1 MIRPALILAC
11 ALATTA
17 AQAQIAVGDYAA
29 KSGEFTLQVT
39 PGAFEISG
47 VGANGATCTI
57 DGLRQGL
64 TGRASDAGRV
74 CVVKFSKQPDGVE
87 VKAQTRS
94 ICARFCGAEAAFEG
108 LYLKPAAGCSD
119 KERER
124 TQKSVEA
131 ASIAKDDAKVETLLS
146 KQLETCAKTLP
157 WLEGVG
163 ARVDLA
169 AAQFRQGRKADC
181 LKTLEPL
188 IADADAGD
196 EALQGKYRPF
206 DLHRYESSLKDLREK
221 LKQCRA

>member
-1 MIRPALILAC
+1 MIHPALILAC
-11 ALATTA
+11 ALSTTV
-17 AQAQIAVGDYAA
+17 AQAQIAVGDYVTRG
-29 KSGEFTLQVT
+29 GEFTLQVT
-39 PGAFEISG
+39 PGAFEIAG

-74 CVVKFSKQPDGVE
+74 CVMKFARHPDGVE

-94 ICARFCGAEAAFEG
+94 ICARFCGAEASFEG

-131 ASIAKDDAKVETLLS
+131 ATGAKDDSKIESLLLA
-146 KQLETCAKTLP
+146 QLAACAKTLP

-169 AAQFRQGRKADC
+169 AAQLRQGRKADC

-196 EALQGKYRPF
+196 ETLQGKYRPF
-206 DLHRYESSLKDLREK
+206 DLHRYESSLKDLRET

>member
-1 MIRPALILAC
+1 MFRPALALPLFLA
-11 ALATTA
+11 ASA
-17 AQAQIAVGDYAA
+17 AHAQIAVGEYATRG
-29 KSGEFTLQVT
+29 GEFTLQVT

-47 VGANGATCTI
+47 VGSNGNPCTI

-74 CVVKFSKQPDGVE
+74 CVVKFARHPDGVE

-94 ICARFCGAEAAFEG
+94 ICTRFCGAEATFEG
-108 LYLKPAAGCSD
+108 VYLKPAAGCSD

-131 ASIAKDDAKVETLLS
+131 ATEAKDDAKVETLLS
-146 KQLETCAKTLP
+146 KQLESCVKTLP
-157 WLEGVG
+157 WLDGVG
-163 ARVDLA
+163 ARTDLA

-188 IADADAGD
+188 VEDADASD
-196 EALQGKYRPF
+196 EKLQEKYPPF
-206 DLHRYESSLKDLREK
+206 DLYRYESALKDLRAT